1 MSDLFHFEDFSLGR
15 IFFGGPYRVT
25 REEIVEFARAF
36 DPQPHHLDEKAAE
49 KSMLKGLSAS
59 GWHTCAMSMRMFAD
73 GVILKTAGRGG
84 PGVKNC
90 RWLKPVRPNDVLM
103 LEAEVVEV
111 FEGGEPCL
119 VEAAPLAAFGAF
131 SGLGLQ
137 ECCEVGERRL
147 LFPGRFGREGAE
159 AATDGRQLQL
169 GRVSVDQCLQHGRLR
184 VRRHRASP
192 ISWS

>member
-103 LEAEVVEV
+103 LEAEVVEARPSASLNEIGFVTFAWRV
-111 FEGGEPCL
+111 FNQREQVAELL
-119 VEAAPLAAFGAF
+119 VTTMPAKR
-131 SGLGLQ
+131 
-137 ECCEVGERRL
+137 EV
-147 LFPGRFGREGAE
+147 
-159 AATDGRQLQL
+159 
-169 GRVSVDQCLQHGRLR
+169 
-184 VRRHRASP
+184 
-192 ISWS
+192 